1 MRIAIVTESFLPS
14 VNGVT
19 TSVCRVVEEL
29 VEAGHEAMIIAPAPA
44 PAEYAGT
51 PVHTMPSLPVRS
63 FQMGLPTRQIASLL
77 AEFRPDLVHVASP
90 FLLGA
95 RGLTAARDLGIP
107 TVAVYQTDLARYC
120 SRYGGSA
127 GDVAARV
134 TWRHLRRVHA
144 LADLT
149 LAPSTAALADL
160 DRAGI
165 DRIDLWRRGV
175 QTRLFNASWR
185 EDAGSRALRRCLAPD
200 QETIVGYVG
209 RLAAEKEVERLAP
222 LLDLPGDRVVVVGDG
237 PSRASLQGQLPGA
250 QFLGHREGDDL
261 ARAYAALDVF
271 VHTGTSETFGQTIQE
286 ASATG
291 LLPVVA
297 PARGGPLDLVAHGR
311 TGPLFDPDDPNA
323 LRAAVAD
330 LTVADDAW
338 ERRAVLGEASAAAM
352 ASRSGA
358 SLTAE
363 LLGHYE
369 AVARRASHS
378 LPS

>member
-29 VEAGHEAMIIAPAPA
+29 GQAGHAAMIIAPAPA
-44 PAEYAGT
+44 PAEYAGA

-77 AEFRPDLVHVASP
+77 ADFRPDVVHVASP

-175 QTRLFNASWR
+175 QTRLFHPAWR
-185 EDAGSRALRRCLAPD
+185 EDAGCRALRRCLAPG
-200 QETIVGYVG
+200 QETLVGYVG
-209 RLAAEKEVERLAP
+209 RLAAEKEVDRLAP
-222 LLDLPGDRVVVVGDG
+222 LLDLPGVRLVVVGDG
-237 PSRASLQGQLPGA
+237 PSRAALQAQLPGA

-286 ASATG
+286 ASAAG
-291 LLPVVA
+291 LPVVA

-311 TGPLFDPDDPNA
+311 TGLLFDPDDPTA
-323 LRAAVAD
+323 LREAVVD
-330 LTVADDAW
+330 LTIADDAW
-338 ERRAVLGEASAAAM
+338 ERRAVLGEAAAAAM
-352 ASRSGA
+352 ASRSWA

-369 AVARRASHS
+369 AVARRASHV
-378 LPS
+378 LPR